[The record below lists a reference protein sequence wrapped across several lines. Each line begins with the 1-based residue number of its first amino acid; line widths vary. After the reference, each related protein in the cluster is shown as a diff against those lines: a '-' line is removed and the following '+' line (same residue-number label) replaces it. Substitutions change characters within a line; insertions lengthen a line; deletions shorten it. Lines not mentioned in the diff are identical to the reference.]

1 MGLVMGGN
9 SAFLWVDNRHP
20 IRTLYQHFGERVVF
34 YMDRYLVAMV
44 SSAMVS
50 GGWAWP
56 RRRNHVTMEI
66 VNQTLRWRILF
77 FGFYPRMENAY
88 QWLAVHGIKSEP
100 PRFVG
105 MIWSGLSKTYS

>member
-1 MGLVMGGN
+1 MRRN
-9 SAFLWVDNRHP
+9 SAFLCIDNRHP
-20 IRTLYQHFGERVVF
+20 IRTLYQHFGGRVVF
-34 YMDRYLVAMV
+34 NMDRSPAAMV
-44 SSAMVS
+44 SFAMVS

-77 FGFYPRMENAY
+77 FGFYPRMENAD

-100 PRFVG
+100 LRFVV